1 MLSAPTNNTHLN
13 IPRKKEG
20 HLGLW
25 GIGEY
30 NNYHYQLFNE
40 KARLEL
46 YHGKTFRN
54 ETEAPPELFKAIA
67 DTSPKGIIPRLK
79 GIRNERMQFHDAL
92 TFNTLVAGQTQSGK
106 TNWVKSAV
114 ISMLHF
120 AHPEYLKVIIFD
132 PKTAAFKAL
141 KKVINVVNNHD
152 EITKWLQKLA
162 DNLQKRIELTG
173 RKGWPSNAKEC
184 NAKAYK
190 YRSPKYLM
198 PYICV
203 IFDEFADFMNH
214 ADEAAKKNIDKLASL
229 GLGLGINLTFL
240 TQAPY
245 AKYIEGFVKNN
256 FEQRIAFNLGDRQQ
270 EQLVLGKKPQTDK
283 QPNSRRLR
291 RGEFLARE
299 GGTRVLYRSILCTD
313 QALDNAAKN
322 LEERALSFRIR

>member
-1 MLSAPTNNTHLN
+1 MLSTPTNNTQLN
-13 IPRKKEG
+13 IPRKKWG

-25 GIGEY
+25 GMGEY
-30 NNYHYQLFNE
+30 NDYHYRIFNE

-114 ISMLHF
+114 VSMLHF

-141 KKVINVVNNHD
+141 KRVINVVNRHE
-152 EITKWLQKLA
+152 EITQWLQKLA
-162 DNLQKRIELTG
+162 DTLQKRIELTG
-173 RKGWPSNAKEC
+173 RKEWPSNAKEC

-190 YRSPKYLM
+190 CRSPKYLM
-198 PYICV
+198 PYIRV
-203 IFDEFADFMNH
+203 IFDEFADFMNN
-214 ADEAAKKNIDKLASL
+214 ANKEARKNIDKLASL
-229 GLGLGINLTFL
+229 GLGLGMNPTFL

-270 EQLVLGKKPQTDK
+270 EQLVLGKKPPTDK
-283 QPNSRRLR
+283 HHNSRRLG
-291 RGEFLARE
+291 RGEFLA
-299 GGTRVLYRSILCTD
+299 
-313 QALDNAAKN
+313 ALSSAWSVHRTGRYNTLAPPSLAKN
-322 LEERALSFRIR
+322 LEERELSFRIK